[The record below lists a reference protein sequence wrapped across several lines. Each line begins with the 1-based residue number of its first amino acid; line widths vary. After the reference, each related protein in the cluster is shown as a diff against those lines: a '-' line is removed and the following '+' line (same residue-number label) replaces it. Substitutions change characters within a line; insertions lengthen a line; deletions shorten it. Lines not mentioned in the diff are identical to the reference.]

1 MWIHPMAEDRRV
13 LDADPLSGIT
23 TNFVYEDNGGE
34 TADNI
39 VIESSQDVTQI
50 IESNKRQ
57 RNAINRHQPHGEW
70 TKVGSIPMTIYYDL
84 KKKGILDDQVKLSAW
99 LNDPD
104 NRAFRT
110 RVSRV

>member
-1 MWIHPMAEDRRV
+1 MAEDRRV

-39 VIESSQDVTQI
+39 VIESSQDVTQ
-50 IESNKRQ
+50 
-57 RNAINRHQPHGEW
+57 INRHQPHGEW